1 MKGRKAMQNEKH
13 LDGAVLIYLFL
24 LLSLVVINLISKI
37 NLFDLVYLAVVLS
50 CVFKYFIIVYDN
62 RK

>member
-1 MKGRKAMQNEKH
+1 MQNEKH
-13 LDGAVLIYLFL
+13 LDSAVLIYLFL

-37 NLFDLVYLAVVLS
+37 NLFDLVYLVVVLC